1 MRDDHVLVSQTF
13 FDQGLAVLKRLET
26 LEIRE
31 LGGRVMPT
39 RMRMSKLD
47 EPDNYTEVIYEVAE
61 FDIEIE
67 DRTFT
72 VFSLQSGGR

>member
-1 MRDDHVLVSQTF
+1 
-13 FDQGLAVLKRLET
+13 
-26 LEIRE
+26 
-31 LGGRVMPT
+31 MPL
-39 RMRMSKLD
+39 RMRMNKLD
-47 EPDNYTEVIYEVAE
+47 EPDNYTEVIYQQAE